1 MLEEPALLRIKTRT
15 NAPSPEQLAAF
26 RSAPSC
32 MLNDALLGQGALD
45 RSVQPIDRSG
55 ALPRRAIGRAL
66 TVQCGPGDILA
77 LMAALKFVKPGDIV
91 VAAFNGFQ
99 GCAVMGDR
107 VAGMLLNNKAAGF
120 VTDGPVRDI
129 DGLLT
134 AGLPVWAS
142 GLTPASPV
150 SNGPG
155 SIGLPVQIAGQ
166 RVETGDIIIADADGV
181 VVAPFARLD
190 ELGQRIEHIMELEQA
205 LDDEVRNGLKI
216 APRIQALLDSDQV
229 DYFD

>member
-1 MLEEPALLRIKTRT
+1 MIEEPALLRIKSTSNR
-15 NAPSPEQLAAF
+15 PSPAQIDGF
-26 RSAPSC
+26 RTAPSC
-32 MLNDALLGQGALD
+32 VVNDALFGQGAL
-45 RSVQPIDRSG
+45 SSEIKPIDRSG
-55 ALPRRAIGRAL
+55 ALPRRAFGRAL

-77 LMAALKFVKPGDIV
+77 LMAALKCVQPGDIV

-129 DGLLT
+129 DGLLA
-134 AGLPVWAS
+134 AGLPVWAT

-155 SIGLPVQIAGQ
+155 TIGFPVQIAGQ
-166 RVETGDIIIADADGV
+166 QVETGDMVVADPDGV
-181 VVAPFARLD
+181 VIAPFAQLDAVAGRIAHITALERELD
-190 ELGQRIEHIMELEQA
+190 E
-205 LDDEVRNGLKI
+205 EVRNGLKI
-216 APRIQALLDSDQV
+216 APRIEALLNSDQV
-229 DYFD
+229 SYE